1 MIWFLKW
8 EILDINEKEILIL
21 TSSWVWYS
29 VNINEKIFA
38 NLSIKKECELF
49 IYEQITENSKN
60 LFGFISLDEKKV
72 FTELIKISWIWW
84 KVAINILNIWL
95 DNLAEAVVNED
106 NKAIEAVNWIWKKWA
121 SKVILEL
128 KDKDIIKSLAVWKIS
143 SWKEKKNISLD
154 RSYDEIIESLVNM
167 WFDEKSVIE
176 ILSKKPEEIATP
188 EEIMPYVIRKISL
201 WE

>member
-60 LFGFISLDEKKV
+60 LFGFMSLDEKKV

-128 KDKDIIKSLAVWKIS
+128 KDKDIIKSLALWKIS

-176 ILSKKPEEIATP
+176 VLSKKPEEIATP